1 MARIVRFGVSMDED
15 LLTRFDALIAE
26 RGYRNRSEAIRDL
39 IRESLARREWER
51 GAEVV
56 GVVVLVY
63 NHHQRELTDRLVD
76 LQHRHQRLV
85 LATMHIHLD
94 EENCLELLAV
104 RGSGAEV
111 QRLADQLGSL
121 RGVKQ
126 SRLAV
131 TVAGVP

>member
-1 MARIVRFGVSMDED
+1 MDED

-85 LATMHIHLD
+85 LATMHVHLD

>member
-1 MARIVRFGVSMDED
+1 MDED